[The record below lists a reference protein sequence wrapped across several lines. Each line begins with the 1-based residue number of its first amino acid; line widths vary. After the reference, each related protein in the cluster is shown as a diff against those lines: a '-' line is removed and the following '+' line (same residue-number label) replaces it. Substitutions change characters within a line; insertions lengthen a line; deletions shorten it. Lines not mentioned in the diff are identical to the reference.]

1 MRIGIFTDSYFPQ
14 ISGVATS
21 IQSLTIELEKLGHQ
35 VFIFTTT
42 DPHADVDHEPEN
54 IIRFQSVPFVSLA
67 ERKIVIKG
75 VFAAYQIAQTYQLD
89 IIHTQTEFG
98 MGLLGK
104 MVAQQLQIPVIH
116 TLHTKYEDYVHYI
129 AKGHLIRPSMV
140 KYIIKNFLRGSEAII
155 CPSQMVLDTV
165 NGYGID
171 LPKRIIPTGIDLSRF
186 KRDEITH
193 EEIQDL
199 RHSLGLKDDET
210 MLLSLSRIAA
220 EKISKQLWQPCH
232 NWLNKLL

>member
-89 IIHTQTEFG
+89 IIHT
-98 MGLLGK
+98 
-104 MVAQQLQIPVIH
+104 
-116 TLHTKYEDYVHYI
+116 
-129 AKGHLIRPSMV
+129 
-140 KYIIKNFLRGSEAII
+140 
-155 CPSQMVLDTV
+155 
-165 NGYGID
+165 
-171 LPKRIIPTGIDLSRF
+171 
-186 KRDEITH
+186 
-193 EEIQDL
+193 
-199 RHSLGLKDDET
+199 
-210 MLLSLSRIAA
+210 
-220 EKISKQLWQPCH
+220 
-232 NWLNKLL
+232 